1 MSRLSLRGRMALL
14 FVIVVTAVLSLAA
27 VSFDYF
33 CRLHFKQQDAAV
45 LESKVSA
52 LKSILK
58 RGNSLEPEMV
68 SDIHRLVDTSF
79 GFAAAILA
87 GDRVV
92 YSHHNLSEELA
103 ASLGPRQG
111 ERWLIQ
117 VGPNRYSGMTERIE
131 GWADGEGGTIHLAMD
146 VTHRTHF
153 FEMIRRWFFYTLI
166 ISAALSG
173 ALGFVFIRRGLE
185 PISSLSRTSSTITA
199 NCLDTRIS
207 TESVPS
213 ELHELVDNFNAMLER
228 LDQSFLRLS
237 SFSADIA
244 HELRTPLNS
253 MLTQTEVALL
263 KERDSAAYKDVLFST
278 LEELRRMSRKVDD
291 MLFLAKADNG
301 MITPDFE
308 DHDLSAIAASV
319 LEYYEYAA
327 DEKEIKLA
335 LHSTGTT
342 QVKGDNLMLRRAIS
356 NVISNAV
363 RYGEP
368 GSTVNIRV
376 SNAREWVRLEVSN
389 QGPTI
394 APDHI
399 DKLFDRFY
407 RIDTARREGNTLN
420 AGLGMA
426 ITRSI
431 VEAHEGSIDC
441 HSADSVTTF
450 QMKLPTAVG

>member
-45 LESKVSA
+45 LEGKVSA
-52 LKSILK
+52 LKSILT
-58 RGNSLEPEMV
+58 RGSSLESEMV
-68 SDIHRLVDTSF
+68 SDIHQLVDTSF

-111 ERWLIQ
+111 ERWLLQ

-237 SFSADIA
+237 NFSADIA

-263 KERDSAAYKDVLFST
+263 KERDGADYKDVLFST
-278 LEELRRMSRKVDD
+278 LEELRRMSRMVDD

-335 LHSTGTT
+335 LHSTGST

-356 NVISNAV
+356 NVMSNAV

-368 GSTVNIRV
+368 GSIVDMRV

-441 HSADSVTTF
+441 HSADGITTF
-450 QMKLPTAVG
+450 QMKLPIAVG

>member
-1 MSRLSLRGRMALL
+1 MNKLSLRGRMALL

-33 CRLHFKQQDAAV
+33 CRLHFVQQDAAV

-52 LKSILK
+52 LKSILM
-58 RGNSLEPEMV
+58 RGSSLEPEMV
-68 SDIHRLVDTSF
+68 SDVHQLVDTSF
-79 GFAAAILA
+79 GFAAAILV
-87 GDRVV
+87 GNRII

-103 ASLGPRQG
+103 ASLGPGQA

-117 VGPNRYSGMTERIE
+117 VGPNRYSGMTEQIE
-131 GWADGEGGTIHLAMD
+131 GWADGEGGTILLAMD

-263 KERDSAAYKDVLFST
+263 KERDRADYKDVLFST
-278 LEELRRMSRKVDD
+278 LEELRRMSRMVDD

-327 DEKEIKLA
+327 DEKNIKLA
-335 LHSTGTT
+335 LHNTGTAH
-342 QVKGDNLMLRRAIS
+342 VNGDNLMLRRAIS
-356 NVISNAV
+356 NVMSNAV

-368 GSTVNIRV
+368 GSTVDLRV
-376 SNAREWVRLEVSN
+376 SNVRDWVRLEVSN
-389 QGPTI
+389 QGATI
-394 APDHI
+394 APDHV

-431 VEAHEGSIDC
+431 VEAHQGSIDC
-441 HSADSVTTF
+441 HSADGITTF
-450 QMKLPTAVG
+450 QMKLPRVAG

>member
-52 LKSILK
+52 LKSILT

-278 LEELRRMSRKVDD
+278 LEELRRMSRMVDD

>member
-1 MSRLSLRGRMALL
+1 MSLL

-52 LKSILK
+52 VKSILT

-278 LEELRRMSRKVDD
+278 LEELRRMSRMVDD

>member
-1 MSRLSLRGRMALL
+1 
-14 FVIVVTAVLSLAA
+14 
-27 VSFDYF
+27 
-33 CRLHFKQQDAAV
+33 V

-52 LKSILK
+52 VKSILT

-278 LEELRRMSRKVDD
+278 LEELRRMSRMVDD

>member
-33 CRLHFKQQDAAV
+33 CRLHFQQQDAAV
-45 LESKVSA
+45 LEGKVSA
-52 LKSILK
+52 LESLLS
-58 RGNSLEPEMV
+58 RGSSLEPEMV
-68 SDIHRLVDTSF
+68 SDIHQLVDTSF

-87 GDRVV
+87 GDRVI

-117 VGPNRYSGMTERIE
+117 VGSNRYSGMTERIE

-263 KERDSAAYKDVLFST
+263 KERDSADYKDVLFST
-278 LEELRRMSRKVDD
+278 LEELRRMSRMVDD

-308 DHDLSAIAASV
+308 DHDLSAIAAGV

-335 LHSTGTT
+335 LHSTGTSK
-342 QVKGDNLMLRRAIS
+342 VKGDNLMLRRAIS
-356 NVISNAV
+356 NVMSNAV

-368 GSTVNIRV
+368 GSTVDIKV
-376 SNAREWVRLEVSN
+376 SNAREWARLEVSN

-394 APDHI
+394 APDHV

-441 HSADSVTTF
+441 HSANGVTTF
-450 QMKLPTAVG
+450 QMRLPIAVG

>member
-52 LKSILK
+52 VKSILT

-278 LEELRRMSRKVDD
+278 LEELRRMSRMVDD

>member
-1 MSRLSLRGRMALL
+1 MALL

-52 LKSILK
+52 LKSILT

-278 LEELRRMSRKVDD
+278 LEELRRMSRMVDD